1 MVQLRTSGEDAP
13 HQEARAS
20 IAPASTPDA
29 VGPVP
34 GRVFLFYPPG
44 RQYQRG
50 EDRSQGNVSDS
61 AATVMRA
68 PNDMGYAAALLKA
81 RGYTVTFRDYQTEQ
95 LGITDLLRDF
105 REFCPAATFLSITNS
120 TILTDL
126 EIVAQLKR
134 LNPDL
139 LVILK
144 GALFFDAPQEVLSF
158 LDLSQVDYL
167 IGGEVEFAISDLVH
181 AHFTDRTA
189 IPGIPGI
196 LYRDATNNWR
206 KTAFAAWDPNLD
218 ELPFPDRSVMNN
230 ALYVRPDTGRPQ
242 ATIATSRGCPAACVY
257 CLTPTISGKNV
268 RFRDPANI
276 VAELRECYHQ
286 HGIRDFFFKSD
297 TFTID
302 RNWVKSVCDAIN
314 GSDLAGK
321 IQWVANSRVRP
332 LAEDTLRMM
341 RAAGCWLVAFG
352 FESGSPET
360 LKGIRKGA
368 TVEDNLRAAQLAKQ
382 AGLKLYGFFLVGLPW
397 EDQSHLDVTARHIYD
412 IDADFIELHI
422 AVPYYGTE
430 LYHIAKAAGVLDDTV
445 IGKDYFHA
453 ATTGTRHLSATE
465 LVEFRRKLLL
475 GYHLRPRYLARKLRD
490 AMEHPAVL
498 VNYAR
503 FGSRLI
509 RNNLRHAS

>member
-1 MVQLRTSGEDAP
+1 MSLATSTDLCAK
-13 HQEARAS
+13 
-20 IAPASTPDA
+20 PAESVA
-29 VGPVP
+29 

-50 EDRSQGNVSDS
+50 EDRSQGNVTDS

-68 PNDMGYAAALLKA
+68 PNDMGYASALLKA
-81 RGYTVTFRDYQTEQ
+81 RGYTVTFRDYQTER
-95 LGITDLLRDF
+95 LGIDDLLRDF
-105 REFCPAATFLSITNS
+105 RAFRSTATFLSITNS
-120 TILTDL
+120 TILDDL
-126 EIVAQLKR
+126 EIVGRLKQ
-134 LNPDL
+134 LNPNL

-144 GALFFDAPQEVLSF
+144 GSLFFDAPDEVLSY

-167 IGGEVEFAISDLVH
+167 IGGEVEFAIGDLVH
-181 AHFTDRTA
+181 AHDTNRAA
-189 IPGIPGI
+189 IPDIPGI
-196 LYRDATNNWR
+196 LYRDSTGKWR
-206 KTAFAAWDPNLD
+206 KTAFSAWDPNLD
-218 ELPFPDRSVMNN
+218 ELPFPDRSVINN

-276 VAELRECYHQ
+276 LAELRECYHQ
-286 HGIRDFFFKSD
+286 YGIKDFFFKSD

-302 RNWVKSVCDAIN
+302 RDWVKAVCEAIN
-314 GSDLAGK
+314 GSELASK
-321 IQWVANSRVRP
+321 IEWVANSRVRP
-332 LAEDTLRMM
+332 LADDTLQIM
-341 RAAGCWLVAFG
+341 RDAGCWLVAFG

-360 LKGIRKGA
+360 LKGVRKGA
-368 TVEDNLRAAQLAKQ
+368 TVSDNIRAAKLAKA

-397 EDQSHLDVTARHIYD
+397 EDHSHLEATARHIYD

-430 LYHIAKAAGVLDDTV
+430 LYHIAKKAGVLADTV

-453 ATTGTRHLSATE
+453 ATTGTLHLTPGE

-475 GYHLRPRYLARKLRD
+475 GYHLRPGYLLRKLRD
-490 AMEHPAVL
+490 AVKHPTVL
-498 VNYAR
+498 YNYAR
-503 FGSRLI
+503 FGGRLI
-509 RNNLRHAS
+509 VNNMRQAS